1 VLASARRFF
10 LGLLIAQR
18 AGRPARVPARP
29 AAACGAPSQTGYSIT
44 YPLISITDLRP
55 PEISA
60 RLSVSRYFL
69 KYSLH
74 TFGGGSSGTMVR
86 TALCIARS
94 PVAGGAG
101 GGRSGAAT
109 ASHLNAATALACTH
123 LSE

>member
-1 VLASARRFF
+1 MLASARRFF

-29 AAACGAPSQTGYSIT
+29 AAACGPPSQTGYSIT

-74 TFGGGSSGTMVR
+74 TFGGGSWYHGAYGAVHR
-86 TALCIARS
+86 AVARRRR
-94 PVAGGAG
+94 
-101 GGRSGAAT
+101 GRRRPQWSR
-109 ASHLNAATALACTH
+109 HRLAPERRH
-123 LSE
+123 RLGLHPPE

>member
-1 VLASARRFF
+1 MLASARCFF

-55 PEISA
+55 PDGRRSRRECRFRDTSSSIRYIHSA
-60 RLSVSRYFL
+60 VVA
-69 KYSLH
+69 
-74 TFGGGSSGTMVR
+74 GTMVR

-109 ASHLNAATALACTH
+109 ALACTPTF
-123 LSE
+123 E